1 MRTRN
6 NKTHKKTH
14 KKKTL
19 NKRKPKN
26 TTVKKIKK
34 RKIVK
39 GGEEP
44 NESEDNC
51 AICLE
56 TLNNP
61 DNQDITL
68 SCQHKFHRNC
78 MIDTCRNMR
87 GACSCPLCR
96 RVLPFDN
103 LNALGISPV
112 LPLTAEQPLL
122 ERDMERVRE
131 YERRQQELDLD
142 LARMREWEQQEILDR
157 QLRVQRERREQERPL
172 RRRPPMEEARIRQ
185 RRRDG
190 F

>member
-39 GGEEP
+39 GGEP
-44 NESEDNC
+44 NEREDDC

-61 DNQDITL
+61 DNPDITL

-78 MIDTCRNMR
+78 MIDTCKNMR
-87 GACSCPLCR
+87 GACLCPLCR
-96 RVLPFDN
+96 RVLPFDD
-103 LNALGISPV
+103 LNILEISS
-112 LPLTAEQPLL
+112 
-122 ERDMERVRE
+122 ERHSEEDSEEERERYIQDVMRDRE
-131 YERRQQELDLD
+131 MQEGLDRLRSERRHL
-142 LARMREWEQQEILDR
+142 REPEW
-157 QLRVQRERREQERPL
+157 
-172 RRRPPMEEARIRQ
+172 
-185 RRRDG
+185 G
-190 F
+190 

>member
-6 NKTHKKTH
+6 NKTHKKTY

-96 RVLPFDN
+96 RVLPFDD

-112 LPLTAEQPLL
+112 LPLTAEQPPREPVL
-122 ERDMERVRE
+122 E
-131 YERRQQELDLD
+131 Y
-142 LARMREWEQQEILDR
+142 LARMREYERQLREQQETLDR
-157 QLRVQRERREQERPL
+157 QLRVQRERRERRGRSWTWRPL
-172 RRRPPMEEARIRQ
+172 RWYER
-185 RRRDG
+185 
-190 F
+190 

>member
-6 NKTHKKTH
+6 NKTHKKTY

-39 GGEEP
+39 GGEP
-44 NESEDNC
+44 NEREDDC

-61 DNQDITL
+61 DNPDITL

-78 MIDTCRNMR
+78 MIDTCKNKR
-87 GACSCPLCR
+87 GNCLCPLCR
-96 RVLPFDN
+96 KVLSLDD
-103 LNALGISPV
+103 LNILEISPTEPV
-112 LPLTAEQPLL
+112 PLAREEQDINAMILAL
-122 ERDMERVRE
+122 QNMERRLRE
-131 YERRQQELDLD
+131 
-142 LARMREWEQQEILDR
+142 MEQ
-157 QLRVQRERREQERPL
+157 
-172 RRRPPMEEARIRQ
+172 RIRGQ
-185 RRRDG
+185 QH
-190 F
+190 